1 MNAPIDQANPP
12 DTNANASS
20 GSPNTPALRIL
31 CLHDVNS
38 NAKLL
43 KESLDILGQRLFL
56 QHQVD
61 FVYLNSPLVAT
72 AAAENETDDPS
83 ERIWWFEGQ
92 DGHQQ
97 EEQQQ
102 DQGLNYRGLDAS
114 LLLLRQVW
122 TSVPFWGI
130 LGVGQGAGVASIMTL
145 LPDLQPPPAFSIFIN
160 GQAILEE
167 DELLLEGFS
176 CLHVTDEQQHRQ
188 QQQQHE
194 QQDRLIRQFGGQVYA
209 RAETAATGGATRTT
223 LLDKADM
230 NAIGR
235 FVVDQKKEM
244 RAGGPASDAL
254 ALRTALHYTEAHAAD
269 EIAKQI
275 AEDPPS
281 ALMAV
286 IRPQAVAGWNGN
298 KRRQPGEQGGGAPC
312 PSEFLLHREKRQQSE
327 GPERMHPEHQDEGNA
342 Y

>member
-1 MNAPIDQANPP
+1 
-12 DTNANASS
+12 
-20 GSPNTPALRIL
+20 
-31 CLHDVNS
+31 
-38 NAKLL
+38 
-43 KESLDILGQRLFL
+43 
-56 QHQVD
+56 
-61 FVYLNSPLVAT
+61 LN
-72 AAAENETDDPS
+72 
-83 ERIWWFEGQ
+83 
-92 DGHQQ
+92 
-97 EEQQQ
+97 
-102 DQGLNYRGLDAS
+102 LNYRGLDAS

-145 LPDLQPPPAFSIFIN
+145 LPDLQPPPAFSIFIH
-160 GQAILEE
+160 GQAILKE

-176 CLHVTDEQQHRQ
+176 CLHVTDDEQ
-188 QQQQHE
+188 QQQQRQHQ
-194 QQDRLIRQFGGQVYA
+194 QQDRLIRQFGGQVYT
-209 RAETAATGGATRTT
+209 RAGPGSSTTTAGTTGAHAQ

-230 NAIGR
+230 NVIGR
-235 FVVDQKKEM
+235 FVVDQKKEL
-244 RAGGPASDAL
+244 RAGGPASDVL

-275 AEDPPS
+275 AEDPHPPS

-312 PSEFLLHREKRQQSE
+312 PTEFLLHREKRQQSE
-327 GPERMHPEHQDEGNA
+327 GPERMHPEQQDRDEGNA

>member
-1 MNAPIDQANPP
+1 MNAPSDQAKPP
-12 DTNANASS
+12 DTHANASS
-20 GSPNTPALRIL
+20 GGSSPPLRIL
-31 CLHDVNS
+31 CLHDADS
-38 NAKLL
+38 NAALL

-61 FVYLNSPLVAT
+61 LVYLNSPLVAT

-83 ERIWWFEGQ
+83 ERIWWFEGEDSQ
-92 DGHQQ
+92 QQ

-102 DQGLNYRGLDAS
+102 DQGGLNYRGLDAS

-130 LGVGQGAGVASIMTL
+130 LGVGQGTGVASIMTL

-176 CLHVTDEQQHRQ
+176 CLHVTDEEQHQQ

-209 RAETAATGGATRTT
+209 RAGNHNTALGAP